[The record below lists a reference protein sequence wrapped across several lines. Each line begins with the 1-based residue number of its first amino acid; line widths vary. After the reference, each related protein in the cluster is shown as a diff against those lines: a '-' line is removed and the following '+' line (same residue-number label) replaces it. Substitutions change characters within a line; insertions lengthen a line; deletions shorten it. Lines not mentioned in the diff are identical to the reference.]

1 MRVLKLPGFW
11 LTKKIKKLMYSSHA
25 EELVKSRDLRNV
37 VENCQLWLLRDTVKW
52 KGSGYWSIIGPQ
64 IFGWWY
70 LVSVLRNK
78 RKIIPPFLFTEK
90 NVTVEFCVLRVK
102 TY

>member
-1 MRVLKLPGFW
+1 
-11 LTKKIKKLMYSSHA
+11 MYSSHA

-70 LVSVLRNK
+70 LVSVLRN
-78 RKIIPPFLFTEK
+78 EK
-90 NVTVEFCVLRVK
+90 NYSSISVYREERYCRILCT
-102 TY
+102 